1 MSRKTNKGKK
11 KVKRIGNRTRKQ
23 KPIMMVGCSKKK
35 KSCKNNTGCPK
46 CGPNCHCGPKCNCP
60 HPCPGTCYLNHS
72 LKGGS
77 GCGSCGC
84 PIAPYPMKGGL
95 INSIPP
101 ATVPLN
107 YNPILGIGQNGGNCA
122 ACAQIPVQSGGNFFK
137 SAPAI
142 PGPIIGSAWGA
153 SVNKW
158 PGVNG
163 IGSDRNYLKSYDTN
177 NNIIS
182 KDPQLQ
188 MSMGNSG
195 YNNWNSI
202 IGGRGR
208 KKHKSK
214 TIKGGGLIPQDLL
227 NLGSDFSFNFK
238 SAYNSLN
245 GYKAPVNPLPYKDQL
260 SNTNKILL

>member
-1 MSRKTNKGKK
+1 MLRKTNKRKNKGKRK
-11 KVKRIGNRTRKQ
+11 GNGTRKQ
-23 KPIMMVGCSKKK
+23 KPIIMVGCSKKNK
-35 KSCKNNTGCPK
+35 KSCKNNISCPK

-60 HPCPGTCYLNHS
+60 HPCPGSCYLNHS

-84 PIAPYPMKGGL
+84 PIAPYPMKGGF
-95 INSIPP
+95 NSIPP

-107 YNPILGIGQNGGNCA
+107 YKPILGTGQNGGNCST
-122 ACAQIPVQSGGNFFK
+122 CAQIPVQKSG
-137 SAPAI
+137 API
-142 PGPIIGSAWGA
+142 PGPIIGHSWGT
-153 SVNKW
+153 SVDKW

-177 NNIIS
+177 NNIVS

-188 MSMGNSG
+188 MSMGDSG
-195 YNNWNSI
+195 YKFWNSI

-208 KKHKSK
+208 KKHKSNKSK

-227 NLGSDFSFNFK
+227 NLGRDFSFNFK

-260 SNTNKILL
+260 LNTNKILL